1 MVQPMQV
8 LLGRRT
14 IVGGQVMEG
23 APQVLPLS
31 ITWGATQPQAVPCH
45 VSVPWQMQVLLVELL
60 PMEKMV
66 LLQTIQV
73 AVVPVPMMMA
83 AELEQ
88 TQPTLGD
95 QTNRALLQLQAVEVS
110 ALIAY
115 LDESQA
121 TQL

>member
-1 MVQPMQV
+1 MQ
-8 LLGRRT
+8 L
-14 IVGGQVMEG
+14 
-23 APQVLPLS
+23 
-31 ITWGATQPQAVPCH
+31 
-45 VSVPWQMQVLLVELL
+45 LLVELL

-95 QTNRALLQLQAVEVS
+95 QTNRALLQLQAVELS